1 MPAPVQRIEIDIRP
15 VTEQDA
21 AVWEAL
27 RRELWPDGA
36 ADHAPEIADFFAGKL
51 FEPVAVMVAE
61 TPARDIVG
69 FAELSI
75 RSDIPA
81 LEGKRVGYV
90 EGLYVRPDVR
100 HRGIAKRLLE
110 AARVWAAHQQ
120 CTDFASDRAG
130 RIVIDRSFKS

>member
-1 MPAPVQRIEIDIRP
+1 MPVPILRIEIHIRP
-15 VTEQDA
+15 ITEQDA

-51 FEPVAVMVAE
+51 FEPVAVLLAE
-61 TPARDIVG
+61 TQARKIVG

-75 RSDIPA
+75 RGDIVG
-81 LEGKRVGYV
+81 LEGRRVGYG
-90 EGLYVRPDVR
+90 EGLYVCADVR

-110 AARVWAAHQQ
+110 AARSWAGQQQ
-120 CTDFASDRAG
+120 CTDFASDRGG
-130 RIVIDRSFKS
+130 RIVVDSRFKR